1 MTAQILLLLSLPVVI
16 YLTYLL
22 VSYLVKKLD

>member
-1 MTAQILLLLSLPVVI
+1 MTEQILLLLSLPVVI

-22 VSYLVKKLD
+22 VSYLEKKLD

>member
-1 MTAQILLLLSLPVVI
+1 MTTQILLLLSLPVVI